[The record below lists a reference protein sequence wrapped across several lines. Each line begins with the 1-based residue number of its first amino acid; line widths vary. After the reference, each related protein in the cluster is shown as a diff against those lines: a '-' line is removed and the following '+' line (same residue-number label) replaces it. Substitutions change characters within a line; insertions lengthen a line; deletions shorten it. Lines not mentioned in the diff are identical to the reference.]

1 MRIDTSSGLHGTLI
15 EYVRLNDESAAIAD
29 AIVIVK
35 RDNATFT
42 DAPFST
48 HRLYESEGTL
58 VAEAGHYDLT
68 LEQAQADLDER
79 SGRSRA

>member
-1 MRIDTSSGLHGTLI
+1 MRIDTNGGLRGTLI
-15 EYVRLNDESAAIAD
+15 ECVRLNRADAAIAES
-29 AIVIVK
+29 IIIIH
-35 RDNATFT
+35 RDNAPFA